1 MSDGNAPPSNVGTYL
16 ARRLINIGI
25 REFYA
30 VPGTFECVVASGGV
44 NLEEACAE
52 RRGGL
57 MSRKRGMEQEE
68 RKMLRKDAW
77 RGHSYYQCISFL
89 LIFLD
94 QVTTTCSSW
103 TSS

>member
-30 VPGTFECVVASGGV
+30 VPGKSNVCDCLGHLGWSLGS
-44 NLEEACAE
+44 

-57 MSRKRGMEQEE
+57 MSRKDGGWKKE
-68 RKMLRKDAW
+68 
-77 RGHSYYQCISFL
+77 
-89 LIFLD
+89 
-94 QVTTTCSSW
+94 
-103 TSS
+103 